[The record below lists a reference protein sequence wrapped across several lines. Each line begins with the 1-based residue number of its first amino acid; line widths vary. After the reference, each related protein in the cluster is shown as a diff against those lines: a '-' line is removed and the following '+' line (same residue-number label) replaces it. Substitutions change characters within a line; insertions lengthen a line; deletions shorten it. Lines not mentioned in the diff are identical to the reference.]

1 MADECKV
8 YEQRAPRMNA
18 IGIRTVPWLAYTA
31 LSDNGSVTFTKS
43 TVMVT
48 VKSTLAGFLTFEST
62 SGTDPDGTVGPFRI
76 NADEPYDFD
85 VRPGS
90 IMRFDT

>member
-8 YEQRAPRMNA
+8 WQMTAPRGRA
-18 IGIRTVPWLAYTA
+18 DLRPVPFLAYGT
-31 LSDNGSVTFTKS
+31 LSDNGTVTFNKS
-43 TVMVT
+43 TQMISVRT
-48 VKSTLAGFLTFEST
+48 SLAGNLTFEAT
-62 SGTDPDGTVGPFRI
+62 DGTDPDGTVAPFPI
-76 NADEPYDFD
+76 DANIYYDFD